1 MVLIERL
8 LLYSPQGMVTKAT
21 SNGDV
26 PINGQFKDNQSGAP
40 AAGSAACQAP
50 LINDSLI
57 ADDDGGLP
65 LISAVYSLATN
76 GNQQNGEES
85 SSAGITIT
93 SKAGSP
99 QIINIGK
106 AVTLSPSSLVKD
118 GNLVGGDSVRL
129 KLSSGIPSSAVRN
142 SLSPPSNSVGSNSLK
157 NTLVKTPGE
166 TTRSEGTLVLD
177 SPGRKTSP
185 YASDTRARTQF
196 VVTTAASDLQ
206 SSGVSQLVKLVDSV
220 PKQPPQ
226 SVPLLTASTAVNSQ
240 SPSLA
245 PPTGLTGNSPV
256 KQGTHLPR
264 QIAMKQ
270 PGTTT
275 SIVLNLKPGEPLP
288 KAINLLGPDG
298 KSVVFL
304 SLTDGGKPLPS
315 QLMQTGGKILIPIS
329 SSIGSSLA
337 SKQISFVNKVANVSS
352 GQVPIAPHPG
362 RTTVLSPTAI
372 SSPVRLSVSDS
383 SALQKPLVA
392 STIVGATGTSFS
404 RGVSNA
410 PETSRL
416 AVTVGSPNVAST
428 TLGGRDSLSTSS
440 TVFSTN
446 TTPPEAKP
454 STSSVDKHTTGL
466 SPQEARIQRLKELI
480 KTQEDAVNKLREKRR
495 LEIERIRDQTSISRS
510 DNEDN
515 EFKPERPP
523 LTEQKRSSSPFA
535 VPLPPKKRIKEQ
547 DVSFK
552 TKVPKTTDAS
562 GEGAFIPNGDDKSF
576 VQLVGLEN
584 VVNNIK

>member
-1 MVLIERL
+1 
-8 LLYSPQGMVTKAT
+8 MVTKAT
-21 SNGDV
+21 SNGEV
-26 PINGQFKDNQSGAP
+26 PINGQFKDNQSSAP

-50 LINDSLI
+50 LIDDSLI
-57 ADDDGGLP
+57 ADDDGGFP

-85 SSAGITIT
+85 TSAGISIT

-106 AVTLSPSSLVKD
+106 AVTLSPNSLGKD
-118 GNLVGGDSVRL
+118 GNLVSGDSVRL
-129 KLSSGIPSSAVRN
+129 KLSSGIASSAFRK
-142 SLSPPSNSVGSNSLK
+142 SLSPPSNRVGNNSLQ
-157 NTLVKTPGE
+157 NTSVKTPSE
-166 TTRSEGTLVLD
+166 TTRSEGTLILE
-177 SPGRKTSP
+177 SPERKTIP
-185 YASDTRARTQF
+185 QASDARPRTQF
-196 VVTTAASDLQ
+196 AVTTAASNLP

-220 PKQPPQ
+220 SKQPPQ
-226 SVPLLTASTAVNSQ
+226 SVPLLTAPTAVNSH
-240 SPSLA
+240 SPYLV
-245 PPTGLTGNSPV
+245 PPTGLPGNSPV
-256 KQGTHLPR
+256 KQGAHLPR

-304 SLTDGGKPLPS
+304 SLTDGGKPLSS
-315 QLMQTGGKILIPIS
+315 QLVQTGGKILIPIS

-337 SKQISFVNKVANVSS
+337 SKQIKVASVSS

-372 SSPVRLSVSDS
+372 SSPVRLSVADS

-392 STIVGATGTSFS
+392 STVVGSTGTPLS

-410 PETSRL
+410 PETPRL
-416 AVTVGSPNVAST
+416 PVTVESPNVAST
-428 TLGGRDSLSTSS
+428 TLGGRDSLSASS
-440 TVFSTN
+440 AAFSTN
-446 TTPPEAKP
+446 TVSPEAKP
-454 STSSVDKHTTGL
+454 STSTADKHTGL

-495 LEIERIRDQTSISRS
+495 LEIERIRDQSLSS
-510 DNEDN
+510 KPDNEDN
-515 EFKPERPP
+515 EVKPERAP
-523 LTEQKRSSSPFA
+523 LREQKRSSSPFA
-535 VPLPPKKRIKEQ
+535 VPLPPKKRFKEL
-547 DVSFK
+547 DASFK
-552 TKVPKTTDAS
+552 NKVPKTTDS
-562 GEGAFIPNGDDKSF
+562 SVIQGEGAFIPNGDDKRF

>member
-1 MVLIERL
+1 MDFEKVSFGKKKSELIERL
-8 LLYSPQGMVTKAT
+8 FPCRPQGMVTKAT

-26 PINGQFKDNQSGAP
+26 PVNGQTKYSQSGASP
-40 AAGSAACQAP
+40 AGSACQAP
-50 LINDSLI
+50 LIDDSLI

-85 SSAGITIT
+85 SSSGISVT
-93 SKAGSP
+93 SNASSP

-106 AVTLSPSSLVKD
+106 TVS
-118 GNLVGGDSVRL
+118 
-129 KLSSGIPSSAVRN
+129 LSSSALIKDQNSLSTRSVKVNLSTGIPTSALQN
-142 SLSPPSNSVGSNSLK
+142 KLSPPSNSVGTNTLQ
-157 NTLVKTPGE
+157 NTLVKTPSE
-166 TTRSEGTLVLD
+166 TTRSEGTVT
-177 SPGRKTSP
+177 SESHERKTSP
-185 YASDTRARTQF
+185 HVPDPRGH
-196 VVTTAASDLQ
+196 Q
-206 SSGVSQLVKLVDSV
+206 SSGVLQLVKLVDSV

-226 SVPLLTASTAVNSQ
+226 SAPPLTTPTTVNSQ
-240 SPSLA
+240 LPSLVSH
-245 PPTGLTGNSPV
+245 TSLTGSSPV
-256 KQGTHLPR
+256 KQGAHLPR

-304 SLTDGGKPLPS
+304 SLTDGGKSLPP
-315 QLMQTGGKILIPIS
+315 QIAQTGGKILIPIS

-337 SKQISFVNKVANVSS
+337 SKQVSFVNKVTNVSS
-352 GQVPIAPHPG
+352 AQVPIAPHPG

-372 SSPVRLSVSDS
+372 TSPVRLSVSES
-383 SALQKPLVA
+383 SGSQKPLVA
-392 STIVGATGTSFS
+392 NTVVPNTMLGTT
-404 RGVSNA
+404 V
-410 PETSRL
+410 L
-416 AVTVGSPNVAST
+416 AKSPTVAST
-428 TLGGRDSLSTSS
+428 TLRSPDSLSTSN
-440 TVFSTN
+440 VNFPTN
-446 TTPPEAKP
+446 ITPSEAKP
-454 STSSVDKHTTGL
+454 STSTVEKQTGL

-495 LEIERIRDQTSISRS
+495 LEMERIRDQSFISKPNS
-510 DNEDN
+510 EDN
-515 EFKPERPP
+515 ELKPEGAP
-523 LTEQKRSSSPFA
+523 LVRSSSPFA

-547 DVSFK
+547 YPSFK
-552 TKVPKTTDAS
+552 TKVPKSTDS

-576 VQLVGLEN
+576 VQLIGLEN